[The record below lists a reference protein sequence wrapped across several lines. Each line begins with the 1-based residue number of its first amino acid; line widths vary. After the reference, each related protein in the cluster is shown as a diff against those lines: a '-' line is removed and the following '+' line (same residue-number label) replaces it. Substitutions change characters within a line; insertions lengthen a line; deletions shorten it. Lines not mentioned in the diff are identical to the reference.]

1 MTGPLAKDAGI
12 VYLTEGT
19 HTFTLKN
26 GTTFSIFASPYQPEC
41 GEWAFGYPR
50 SQDHFGP
57 ANIPENVD
65 IVMSHGPPAGCL
77 DFIPGKQENA
87 GCDSLLRA
95 VQSARPKLH
104 CFGHTHEGYGHSIQR
119 WQPES
124 PERSVGTP
132 SEVTIVKAGVDGA
145 EEIRRTLYAGQDT
158 LMVNAAIMDGDN
170 QPKNAPW
177 VVELALALQWASRGS
192 T

>member
-19 HTFTLKN
+19 HTFTLKK

-65 IVMSHGPPAGCL
+65 IVMSHGPPVGCL
-77 DFIPGKQENA
+77 DLVPGKQENA
-87 GCDSLLRA
+87 GCDSLLHA

-104 CFGHTHEGYGHSIQR
+104 CFGHINEGYGHLVRR
-119 WQPES
+119 WQPRGLDGSMEES
-124 PERSVGTP
+124 
-132 SEVTIVKAGVDGA
+132 SEVTIAKAGVDGA
-145 EEIRRTLYAGQDT
+145 EEIGRTLYAGQDT

-170 QPKNAPW
+170 QPRNDPW
-177 VVELALALQWASRGS
+177 VVELALATQ
-192 T
+192 